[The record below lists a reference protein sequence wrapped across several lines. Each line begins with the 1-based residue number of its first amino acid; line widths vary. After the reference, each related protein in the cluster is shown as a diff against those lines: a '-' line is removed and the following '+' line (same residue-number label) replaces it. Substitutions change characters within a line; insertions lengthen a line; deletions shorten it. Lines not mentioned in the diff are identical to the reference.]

1 MIQNAEPGIPQFYP
15 VSDLAR
21 RLSVNEK
28 TVIRRI
34 QDDPDVRIITE
45 RKRGVRHYQTHL
57 VPESRIQRLLDSLRP
72 RV

>member
-1 MIQNAEPGIPQFYP
+1 MIPSTAPGIPQFFR

-21 RLSVNEK
+21 RLSVSEK

-45 RKRGVRHYQTHL
+45 RKRGVRHYQTYL
-57 VPESRIQRLLDSLRP
+57 IPETTIQRRLDSLRP

>member
-1 MIQNAEPGIPQFYP
+1 MIQNADPGIPQFYR

-21 RLSVNEK
+21 RLSVSEK

-45 RKRGVRHYQTHL
+45 RKRGVRHYQTYL
-57 VPESRIQRLLDSLRP
+57 IPESTIQQLLDGLRP